1 MMHREFWEAGYRVF
15 GLYGATPDGKC
26 GCGNPDCKAVLKH
39 PVSAG
44 WQHTPL
50 WDEEQLASKELS
62 GQFDTGFGV
71 LVRGLLVI
79 DVDARNGGVQSYER
93 LRADRIRAESDVE
106 RLTAE
111 LAAAR
116 AQAREEL
123 GTDDEAEIRRLETE
137 YNMYFSGRLRTPP
150 WDTRR
155 RVDEM
160 IKQFDRAYIPNY
172 GERFRFT
179 TLQSRAAKLAELWD
193 RGLRAREEGR
203 GGSALHFAVRKRYKD
218 IIRQLA
224 SFGIDM
230 NLKDQDG
237 LTALDYTQ
245 SRGFMPFMANQTPLF
260 REEAALLRELGEIGR
275 AHV

>member
-93 LRADRIRAESDVE
+93 LRNDYPEIEKAGLIVATGSGGGSKHIYFKAPEGVALVQHNPDYKGIDFKGAGYVVGPGSLHASGNRYTVEYGSVDDIDDAPPALIALLQKPDKHRATISGHETIDVSHADLAEMLSVINPDCDHETWV
-106 RLTAE
+106 RCGMAIHHASGGTAFAVWD
-111 LAAAR
+111 LWSS
-116 AQAREEL
+116 QGSKYP
-123 GTDDEAEIRRLETE
+123 GTD
-137 YNMYFSGRLRTPP
+137 
-150 WDTRR
+150 
-155 RVDEM
+155 
-160 IKQFDRAYIPNY
+160 
-172 GERFRFT
+172 
-179 TLQSRAAKLAELWD
+179 TLAKRWH
-193 RGLRAREEGR
+193 
-203 GGSALHFAVRKRYKD
+203 S
-218 IIRQLA
+218 
-224 SFGIDM
+224 
-230 NLKDQDG
+230 
-237 LTALDYTQ
+237 
-245 SRGFMPFMANQTPLF
+245 
-260 REEAALLRELGEIGR
+260 
-275 AHV
+275 